1 MSSTTSRPSTRTST
15 SPRRSWRKS
24 DSRAEGSGRDPAD
37 VDDLA
42 ALAIELHPVRWAAGS
57 DATELRVDCW
67 EFERGPELFYR
78 REGFQTVKR
87 RCRAASVVERR
98 PRAA

>member
-1 MSSTTSRPSTRTST
+1 MPKVPVATQ
-15 SPRRSWRKS
+15 
-24 DSRAEGSGRDPAD
+24 AD

-67 EFERGPELFYR
+67 EFERGPEPFYR

-87 RCRAASVVERR
+87 EMSRR
-98 PRAA
+98 VGG